1 MYATFE
7 RDKLDPNW
15 MLLQVGFAMA
25 YSSECQNE
33 YQSGRRSVNVFTD
46 TNYNA
51 DGKEESFLIVINSPD
66 KGKNSV
72 CTFMLKLVDEIAFK
86 DQKKLIVYSDGQ
98 SSEFKNQFI
107 TGKLLYLLSQHR
119 KLPVSWK

>member
-1 MYATFE
+1 MMYATFE
-7 RDKLDPNW
+7 RDKLDPNC

-33 YQSGRRSVNVFTD
+33 YQPCLQSRRSVNVFTY
-46 TNYNA
+46 TTYNA
-51 DGKEESFLIVINSPD
+51 DGKEESFLIVIHSPD

-86 DQKKLIVYSDGQ
+86 DQKELIVYSDGQ
-98 SSEFKNQFI
+98 SSEIKNQFI
-107 TGKLLYLLSQHR
+107 TGKLLYLLSQH
-119 KLPVSWK
+119 